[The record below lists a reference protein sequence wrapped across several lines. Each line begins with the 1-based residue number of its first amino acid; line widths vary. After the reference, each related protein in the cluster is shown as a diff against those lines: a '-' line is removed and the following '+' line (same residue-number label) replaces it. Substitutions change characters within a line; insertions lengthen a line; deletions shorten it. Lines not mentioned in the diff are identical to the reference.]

1 MTDTALIASV
11 SRFQGVIDRLELPS
25 NVKVNI
31 FVGDKDDVFKH
42 STQKYGDLV
51 EELHATLKV
60 FANATHM
67 SILDEVARLPDV
79 LSTGGAR

>member
-1 MTDTALIASV
+1 
-11 SRFQGVIDRLELPS
+11 VIDRLELGS

-42 STQKYGDLV
+42 STKKYGYLV
-51 EELHATLKV
+51 AKLHATLKV

-67 SILDEVARLPDV
+67 GVLDEVARLPDV
-79 LSTGGAR
+79 FPASNAR

>member
-1 MTDTALIASV
+1 MASV
-11 SRFQGVIDRLELPS
+11 SKFQGVINRLELPS

-31 FVGDKDDVFKH
+31 FVGDKDEVFKH
-42 STQKYGDLV
+42 STKQYGDLV
-51 EELHATLKV
+51 AKLHATLKV

-79 LSTGGAR
+79 VPTSRAR